1 MALGKNPA
9 WKTFDDSRH
18 PKPRPR
24 ASFVMKIRLALF
36 AATLLLLPPAALLLS
51 EQDWP
56 QTGNIEGVI
65 ILPAL
70 LSGIALLACTWLLDT
85 LSFRRSG
92 SSLLRTQPH
101 YTLSLGATG
110 AGLGALLA
118 YLNIFSPLWISPLA
132 WPGGILP
139 GAFLGALLLPAILV
153 TRLWLVSFPG
163 LLGCLTRGLSL
174 PSGQA
179 ETVAALLLLAALIG
193 LLGGTVWPA
202 QLAWMLWLSPLLLL
216 LAMQLLWHESTV
228 FSGLKNGDW
237 SRIVLGVV
245 SGMLLCGGA
254 LLIYKLAGGA
264 LYLTIS
270 IWLFTLLLGA
280 FGLLSLQLGDV
291 IAESWRGKKRGDVI
305 KKKPFPIP
313 VVVKRE

>member
-1 MALGKNPA
+1 MAHGKNPA
-9 WKTFDDSRH
+9 WKIFNDSGTPNTH
-18 PKPRPR
+18 KGFF
-24 ASFVMKIRLALF
+24 AMKIRLALF

-51 EQDWP
+51 EQDRP
-56 QTGNIEGVI
+56 QIGNIEGVV

-70 LSGIALLACTWLLDT
+70 LGGIILLAGTCLLDT

-92 SSLLRTQPH
+92 SSLLRTQPL

-118 YLNIFSPLWISPLA
+118 YLNIFSPLWISPLP
-132 WPGGILP
+132 WPGEILL
-139 GAFLGALLLPAILV
+139 AALLGALLLPAILV

-163 LLGCLTRGLSL
+163 LLGRLTRGLSL
-174 PSGQA
+174 PSGQT
-179 ETVAALLLLAALIG
+179 EVVAALLLLAALAG

-202 QLAWMLWLSPLLLL
+202 QLVWLLWLSPLLLL
-216 LAMQLLWHESTV
+216 LALQLLWHESTV

-237 SRIVLGVV
+237 SRSVLGVV
-245 SGMLLCGGA
+245 SGIILCAGV

-270 IWLFTLLLGA
+270 VWLLTLLLGA

-291 IAESWRGKKRGDVI
+291 IAESWRGKKRGAVF

-313 VVVKRE
+313 VVVKKE